1 MTHARHAGALA
12 AAVALL
18 VCCAPSL
25 AGAQGLTNFSGR
37 DPGVQDIIRALKP
50 AEPAARP
57 AATGV
62 RTRAIRL
69 PGQQTVAANAQTATE
84 EAASEAD
91 AQPQDAG
98 PRKASFDQI
107 QFRFDSAELTP
118 AARRMLD
125 RIGEALASDDLK
137 GMRFVV
143 EGHTDA
149 VGPDEYNLA
158 LSQRRAETVQRY
170 LTSRYGIAPR
180 TLVPLGKGE
189 QDLLDADAPASPVN
203 RRVVIGAMQRP

>member
-12 AAVALL
+12 ATIALL
-18 VCCAPSL
+18 VCCAPTI
-25 AGAQGLTNFSGR
+25 AGAQALTNFSGR

-50 AEPAARP
+50 NEPAAR
-57 AATGV
+57 AATTGV

-69 PGQQTVAANAQTATE
+69 PGQQTVAATSASATE
-84 EAASEAD
+84 DASAD
-91 AQPQDAG
+91 ADAPHPDAG

-170 LTSRYGIAPR
+170 LTSRYGIAAR

-189 QDLLDADAPASPVN
+189 QDLLDAESPASPVN
-203 RRVVIGAMQRP
+203 RRVVIGALQRP